1 MKGRNNEMNLM
12 LKIISAE
19 PGTIDVKRTGRKMK
33 EICRQKGI
41 AVRTIQDALYI
52 GSFQSV
58 YAWFSGKTMPS
69 LDNMYRLSRLL
80 GVPMEEL
87 IVDSARDAWVLLEE
101 LVIDT
106 GLEERVQI
114 YYDRLAN
121 AAG

>member
-1 MKGRNNEMNLM
+1 MQMNLM

-19 PGTIDVKRTGRKMK
+19 PGSIDVKRTGKKMK
-33 EICRQKGI
+33 EICSQKGI
-41 AVRTIQDALYI
+41 TVKTIQRELYI

-80 GVPMEEL
+80 EVPMETL
-87 IVDSARDAWVLLEE
+87 IVDAAKDAWALLEE
-101 LVIDT
+101 WVNNTDM
-106 GLEERVQI
+106 EKRVQI
-114 YYDRLAN
+114 YYDGLAK